1 MERFD
6 LFFALHVG
14 ERLIPTP
21 IICLRIF
28 RVLRWLLS
36 VDNAW
41 QMQQRR
47 RSQKFALIQALTI
60 SMLTLPARV
69 KACLANQR
77 FQENDPLWPD
87 WRFLLVHQAIP
98 KLPKITLERSIMRLL
113 ILSSGL
119 SISALTLLIRKAS
132 AFAPRWRP
140 SWLKLL
146 MVSAMRQRSVS
157 WGIIQRRCW
166 YEDSTCAT
174 KYFGSYVKGGENIM
188 FWRNGVG
195 GVKFPEPKK
204 KLVQ

>member
-77 FQENDPLWPD
+77 FQQNDPLWPD

-119 SISALTLLIRKAS
+119 SISALLIRKAS
-132 AFAPRWRP
+132 ANGERYEATFSFLRHHTSYSILPAAACSLRSMNWCVVIEPLV
-140 SWLKLL
+140 WLLICCVLIELL
-146 MVSAMRQRSVS
+146 CR
-157 WGIIQRRCW
+157 
-166 YEDSTCAT
+166 
-174 KYFGSYVKGGENIM
+174 
-188 FWRNGVG
+188 
-195 GVKFPEPKK
+195 
-204 KLVQ
+204 